1 MRCNLY
7 RYLKKREWADDCYRT
22 AVNFM
27 FTQMSAKQ
35 GIKKFKERAVAAIV
49 KDYKQLHDILT
60 RLVQCVVKTW
70 HPNRNETHCMQS
82 R

>member
-1 MRCNLY
+1 MHFLLISQ
-7 RYLKKREWADDCYRT
+7 LKQREWADDFYRT

-35 GIKKFKERAVAAIV
+35 GIKIFKERAVAAIV

-60 RLVQCVVKTW
+60 RLV
-70 HPNRNETHCMQS
+70 
-82 R
+82 